1 MEKDHYIVDAEKVI
15 SPVKELSH
23 AGVEPSGQPAPQ
35 QLHRQLQNRHVAMIS
50 IGGAIGTGLFIGT
63 GSALANGG
71 PLSLVL
77 GFALM
82 GLMVW
87 TLMCSL
93 GEMIAHLPIPGG
105 HLALADRFFSP
116 SLSFTL
122 GWSYWY
128 LWSLVLPTELS
139 ASALLIG
146 FWTVKIPMA
155 IWIFIFL
162 IIVALINLGGVRLYG
177 EMEFW
182 FSSVKV
188 ITIVAVIILGLILDL
203 GAVTGDMIG
212 FRYWKNPGLFVQ
224 YEDVP
229 GGFGRVLGFLSV
241 LILAAFSYVGVEM
254 PAIAAA
260 EAKNPRRNLPRAIKR
275 VAGRVLGFYIMS
287 TIVVSML
294 VPSNE
299 PRLRLNSATGAKSPF
314 VIAINNA
321 GIKGL
326 SSVINGCLLSFTL
339 SAASSDLYIS
349 SRSLYGLSITGNAP
363 RFLAKTTRNGLP
375 IYCYMIGIMMGML
388 AFMAASQ
395 GQAGKIFGYL
405 SNMTSV
411 TGLMS
416 WAGIFITYI
425 RFRAGMKVQN
435 FDRSQLPYRSPVG
448 VIGAWCGLI
457 SCVIITLLNGFKVFL
472 KGKWDVPTFI
482 TCYFPVAAFV
492 LMFCVHSW
500 WKKAGMVEER
510 HMDFFTGSDT
520 AVEEEEIPPKNW
532 VEKVWR
538 ILM

>member
-1 MEKDHYIVDAEKVI
+1 MGKDSYDIDAEKAL
-15 SPVKELSH
+15 SPPTESSC
-23 AGVEPSGQPAPQ
+23 AGVEPSAHPAPQ

-71 PLSLVL
+71 PISLVL

-139 ASALLIG
+139 ASALFIG
-146 FWTVKIPMA
+146 FWTVKVNMA
-155 IWIFIFL
+155 VWIFIFL
-162 IIVALINLGGVRLYG
+162 AIVSLINLGGVKFYG

-188 ITIVAVIILGLILDL
+188 ITIVAVIILGIILDL
-203 GAVTGDMIG
+203 GAVTGDRIG
-212 FRYWKNPGLFVQ
+212 FRYWKDPGLFVQ
-224 YEDVP
+224 YEGIP
-229 GGFGRVLGFLSV
+229 GGWGRVLGFLSV
-241 LILAAFSYVGVEM
+241 LVSAAFSYIGVEM

-275 VAGRVLGFYIMS
+275 VAGRVLGFYILS
-287 TIVVSML
+287 TIIVSML

-314 VIAINNA
+314 VIAIHNA

-326 SSVINGCLLSFTL
+326 SSVINGSLLSFTL

-363 RFLAKTTRNGLP
+363 RFLAKTTGNGLP
-375 IYCYMIGIMMGML
+375 VYCYLIGIMMGAL
-388 AFMAASQ
+388 AFMAASH

-425 RFRAGMKVQN
+425 RFRAGMKVQH

-448 VIGAWCGLI
+448 VIGAWCGFV

-472 KGKWDVPTFI
+472 KDKWDVSTFI
-482 TCYFPVAAFV
+482 TCYFPVLAFV
-492 LMFCVHSW
+492 LMFCIHKW
-500 WKKAGMVEER
+500 WTKTGMVEQR
-510 HMDFFTGSDT
+510 HMDFVTGSDT
-520 AVEEEEIPPKNW
+520 AAEEEEVPPKNW

-538 ILM
+538 AIM

>member
-1 MEKDHYIVDAEKVI
+1 MGHSNYNTDAEKAI
-15 SPVKELSH
+15 SPVIALSN
-23 AGVEPSGQPAPQ
+23 AGAESSDLPESH

-71 PLSLVL
+71 PFTLVF
-77 GFALM
+77 GYSLM
-82 GLMVW
+82 GLMIW

-128 LWSLVLPTELS
+128 LWSMTLPTELS
-139 ASALLIG
+139 ASALFVG
-146 FWTVKIPMA
+146 FWTEKVNMA

-162 IIVALINLGGVRLYG
+162 VIVSLINLGGVRFYG

-188 ITIVAVIILGLILDL
+188 ITIVAVIILGLVLDL
-203 GAVTGDMIG
+203 GAVTGDRIG
-212 FRYWKNPGLFVQ
+212 FRYWRDPGLFAQ
-224 YEDVP
+224 YAGVP
-229 GGFGRVLGFLSV
+229 GASGRFLGFLSV
-241 LILAAFSYVGVEM
+241 LVSAAFSYIGVEM

-275 VAGRVLGFYIMS
+275 VAGRVLGFYVLS

-299 PRLRLNSATGAKSPF
+299 PRLRLNSSTGATSPF
-314 VIAINNA
+314 VIAIHNA

-326 SSVINGCLLSFTL
+326 SSVINGSLLSFTL

-349 SRSLYGLSITGNAP
+349 SRTLYGLSITGNAP

-375 IYCYMIGIMMGML
+375 IYCYFIGIIMGAL
-388 AFMAASQ
+388 AFMAASH
-395 GQAGKIFGYL
+395 GQAGVVFGYL

-425 RFRAGMKVQN
+425 RFRAGIKVQG
-435 FDRSQLPYRSPVG
+435 FDRSQLPYQSPVG
-448 VIGAWCGLI
+448 VTGAWCGFI
-457 SCVIITLLNGFKVFL
+457 SCVIITVLNGFRVFL
-472 KGKWDVPTFI
+472 KDKWDVATFI

-492 LMFCVHSW
+492 LLFGVHRW
-500 WKKAGMVEER
+500 WTKAGMVEKQ
-510 HMDFFTGSDT
+510 HMDFVTGSDT
-520 AVEEEEIPPKNW
+520 AAEEEEIPPKNW

-538 ILM
+538 ALM

>member
-1 MEKDHYIVDAEKVI
+1 MEIDHYIVDAEKVI

-23 AGVEPSGQPAPQ
+23 AGAEPSCQPVPQ

-63 GSALANGG
+63 GSALATGG

-128 LWSLVLPTELS
+128 LWSLVLPSELS
-139 ASALLIG
+139 ASALFIG
-146 FWTVKIPMA
+146 FWTVKVPMA

-162 IIVALINLGGVRLYG
+162 VIVALINLGGVRFYG

-188 ITIVAVIILGLILDL
+188 ITIVAVIVLGIALDL

-241 LILAAFSYVGVEM
+241 LVLAAFSYIGVEM

-275 VAGRVLGFYIMS
+275 VAGRVLGFYISS

-314 VIAINNA
+314 VIAIHNA

-375 IYCYMIGIMMGML
+375 IYCYLIGIMMG
-388 AFMAASQ
+388 
-395 GQAGKIFGYL
+395 
-405 SNMTSV
+405 
-411 TGLMS
+411 
-416 WAGIFITYI
+416 
-425 RFRAGMKVQN
+425 
-435 FDRSQLPYRSPVG
+435 
-448 VIGAWCGLI
+448 
-457 SCVIITLLNGFKVFL
+457 
-472 KGKWDVPTFI
+472 
-482 TCYFPVAAFV
+482 
-492 LMFCVHSW
+492 
-500 WKKAGMVEER
+500 
-510 HMDFFTGSDT
+510 
-520 AVEEEEIPPKNW
+520 
-532 VEKVWR
+532 
-538 ILM
+538 